1 LRENK
6 QRLSGE
12 TLDRLLFEIRN
23 EPAPGG
29 ETEFLQQKKA
39 ELLRL
44 SAVRLSPEPV
54 NPGSKNKYSSDY
66 TQIEQTAR
74 ILRDRLHEN
83 PDLNTLARIACM
95 SPSKLKY
102 TFKAITGYS
111 IGQYRRR
118 LRLEKSLQLLADPHL
133 SFAEIARQIGY
144 RKPGS
149 FSIFF
154 EKATGMRPAEY
165 RSYITSHTSEKAD
178 PPLF

>member
-1 LRENK
+1 MRENK

-44 SAVRLSPEPV
+44 SAVRLSLEPV
-54 NPGSKNKYSSDY
+54 NPSSESKYSSDY
-66 TQIEQTAR
+66 TQIEQTAHL
-74 ILRDRLHEN
+74 LRDRLSEN

-118 LRLEKSLQLLADPHL
+118 LRLEKKPAASRRPTPVLRRNRPADRLPQ
-133 SFAEIARQIGY
+133 ARQLFY
-144 RKPGS
+144 
-149 FSIFF
+149 IF
-154 EKATGMRPAEY
+154 
-165 RSYITSHTSEKAD
+165 
-178 PPLF
+178 